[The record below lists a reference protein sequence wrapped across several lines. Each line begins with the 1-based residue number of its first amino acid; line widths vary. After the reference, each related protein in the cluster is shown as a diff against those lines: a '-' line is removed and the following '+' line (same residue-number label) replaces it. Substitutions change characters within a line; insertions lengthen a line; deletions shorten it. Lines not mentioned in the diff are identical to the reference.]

1 MKTTCVPGVSD
12 GVDRVA
18 GGHQVYPRVEH
29 RGRKANHRDAHRE
42 VQTRHED
49 ARGPGVC
56 TLRGMIVRNVMLEMI
71 NKKDLLYPYVFWDHF

>member
-1 MKTTCVPGVSD
+1 MNYQDQIFKYPSSTNKVKVKTTCVPGVGD

-29 RGRKANHRDAHRE
+29 RGRQANHRDAHRE
-42 VQTRHED
+42 VQTGHED

-56 TLRGMIVRNVMLEMI
+56 TLRG
-71 NKKDLLYPYVFWDHF
+71 LYDF

>member
-1 MKTTCVPGVSD
+1 MLVTNVTMCP
-12 GVDRVA
+12 RVA

-29 RGRKANHRDAHRE
+29 RGRQADHRDAHRE

-56 TLRGMIVRNVMLEMI
+56 TLRG
-71 NKKDLLYPYVFWDHF
+71 LYAFRFI